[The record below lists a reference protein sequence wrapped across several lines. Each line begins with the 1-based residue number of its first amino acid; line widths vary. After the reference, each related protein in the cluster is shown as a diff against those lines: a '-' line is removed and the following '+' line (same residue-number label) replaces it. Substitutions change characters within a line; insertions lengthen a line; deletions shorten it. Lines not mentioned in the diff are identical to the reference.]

1 MAMTDR
7 LARETALQS
16 LSDSLLS
23 VGESLIKLK
32 KKLVGRNCLITELV
46 EIEEVLKKRSFK
58 FYLINARAIKK

>member
-1 MAMTDR
+1 MTDR